1 MNKKIITGRIVAFV
15 AFMIMALTGMTAF
28 AAGRA
33 KGEVKKKTYDFG
45 MIKEDGGPVSCDFE
59 ILNTGDGNLVII
71 DGKADCG
78 CTRPT
83 FPKAPIAPGKKGV
96 VKVTYNPLGR
106 PGSFDK
112 VVTLKTNGSP
122 KTLRLKIKG
131 TVIPKS
137 E

>member
-1 MNKKIITGRIVAFV
+1 MKRKIISGRILAFA
-15 AFMIMALTGMTAF
+15 AFMLIGLMGLTAM

-33 KGEVKKKTYDFG
+33 KGEVSKKVHDFG
-45 MIKEDGGPVSCDFE
+45 MVKEDGGPVACDFE
-59 ILNTGDGNLVII
+59 IMNTGDGNLVII

-131 TVIPKS
+131 TVIPKG